1 MLGDFDVMATIAVKD
16 SERAKRFYEDKLGL
30 ELLNTGYMG
39 GVLIYKC
46 GNSKLLV
53 YPSKFAG
60 TNQATSATWSIDS
73 DVEEIVNDLKKR
85 GVTFEHYYD
94 MPDSRVEGD
103 IHYVG
108 GIKGVWFKDPDGNIL
123 HVNSPAKVGGE
134 GKARREKS
142 GVA

>member
-1 MLGDFDVMATIAVKD
+1 MLGDFDVMATVAVKD
-16 SERAKRFYEDKLGL
+16 TDRAKRFYEDKLGL
-30 ELLNTGYMG
+30 ELLDTGYKG

-60 TNQATSATWSIDS
+60 TNQATSATWSIDR
-73 DVEEIVNDLKKR
+73 DVEEIASELKKR
-85 GVTFEHYYD
+85 GVTFEHYD
-94 MPDSRVEGD
+94 MPETRVEGD

-123 HVNSPAKVGGE
+123 HVNSPAKVGAEAKG
-134 GKARREKS
+134 RREKS